1 MREQRQ
7 AAMQQILSADAL
19 KRLNNIRVVKPEKAE
34 KLENI
39 VIQNAQ
45 RGTFQGKVSENQ
57 MIGLLEQIGEM
68 EQTEKVTVEIKKHRF
83 DDDDELDLDNLDI

>member
-1 MREQRQ
+1 
-7 AAMQQILSADAL
+7 
-19 KRLNNIRVVKPEKAE
+19 
-34 KLENI
+34 
-39 VIQNAQ
+39 
-45 RGTFQGKVSENQ
+45 